1 MIDITTL
8 KSIRAELDD
17 YVEEFADCIKT
28 APSRRHFRTV
38 IDGQL
43 SNLPRK
49 NLERIA
55 LAAGTAPR
63 TMQEFF
69 SEHRWDESKV
79 RTRLQH
85 LVQRRHGDDHAI
97 AVIDDTGLPK
107 KGTKT
112 PAVQRQYCGQTG
124 KVDNCVVTV
133 HLGFATKRFHT
144 LLDAEPFL
152 PEHTWHADRDR
163 CRAAGIP
170 DEVAHRTKWK
180 IGLELLS
187 RAQANGVHFRW
198 CVADEAY
205 GGTSEFREG
214 LTARGLSWVLEVP
227 STMLGWTT
235 PPRFVT
241 PKRTARTGPSPTRAR
256 LSPSSKPP
264 CRVDSLDD
272 ESGELYRVKE
282 TTTGPQVWDAR
293 VMRFTP
299 QAGTDRAGP
308 EGWLIVAVHAVNG
321 QRKFFLSNAPA
332 DAAPEEMLEV
342 AFGRWHIERCF
353 RDAKQEVGMGHF
365 EVRTWRSLNRHLI
378 MSLVSLF
385 FLAEQTARLRGE
397 KGWQPT
403 LERVASARGRRSAA

>member
-1 MIDITTL
+1 M
-8 KSIRAELDD
+8 
-17 YVEEFADCIKT
+17 T
-28 APSRRHFRTV
+28 APSRRHFRTI

-63 TMQEFF
+63 TMQEFM
-69 SEHRWDESKV
+69 SEYRWDESKV
-79 RTRLQH
+79 RTRLQQ
-85 LVQRRHGDDHAI
+85 LVQRQHGDDHAI

-124 KVDNCVVTV
+124 KLDNCVVTV

-170 DEVAHRTKWK
+170 DDVEHRTKWK

-205 GGTSEFREG
+205 GGTSEFRDG
-214 LTARGLSWVLEVP
+214 
-227 STMLGWTT
+227 
-235 PPRFVT
+235 
-241 PKRTARTGPSPTRAR
+241 
-256 LSPSSKPP
+256 
-264 CRVDSLDD
+264 
-272 ESGELYRVKE
+272 
-282 TTTGPQVWDAR
+282 
-293 VMRFTP
+293 
-299 QAGTDRAGP
+299 DRKS
-308 EGWLIVAVHAVNG
+308 VV
-321 QRKFFLSNAPA
+321 
-332 DAAPEEMLEV
+332 
-342 AFGRWHIERCF
+342 
-353 RDAKQEVGMGHF
+353 
-365 EVRTWRSLNRHLI
+365 
-378 MSLVSLF
+378 
-385 FLAEQTARLRGE
+385 
-397 KGWQPT
+397 
-403 LERVASARGRRSAA
+403 